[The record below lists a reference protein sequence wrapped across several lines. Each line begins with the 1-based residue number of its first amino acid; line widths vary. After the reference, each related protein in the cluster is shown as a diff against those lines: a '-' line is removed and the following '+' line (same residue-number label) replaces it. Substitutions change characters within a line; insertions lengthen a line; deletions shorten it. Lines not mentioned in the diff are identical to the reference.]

1 MALTTDAAVAFDA
14 EPIRTPGTSRK
25 RTISGTQTMRV
36 LGYLRVSTSEQAL
49 SGAGIEAQ
57 RAAIGAESERRG
69 WHVEWIEDAACSAKD
84 LRRPGIQEA
93 LRRLHAGEADALV

>member
-1 MALTTDAAVAFDA
+1 
-14 EPIRTPGTSRK
+14 
-25 RTISGTQTMRV
+25 MRV

-69 WHVEWIEDAACSAKD
+69 WRVEWIEDAGCSAKD

-93 LRRLHAGEADALV
+93 LRHLHAATPMRS